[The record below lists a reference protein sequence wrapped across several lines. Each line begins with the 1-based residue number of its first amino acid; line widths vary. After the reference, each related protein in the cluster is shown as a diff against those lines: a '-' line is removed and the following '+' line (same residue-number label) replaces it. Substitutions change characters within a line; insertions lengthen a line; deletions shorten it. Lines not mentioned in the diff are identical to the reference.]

1 MESNEPLEF
10 EQWYH
15 TEHARLITVLAAV
28 TGDREIACEA
38 TDEAFVRAYERW
50 DRVEAMASR
59 SGWVYR
65 TALNEVRKRI
75 RRRSIEQRLWIRRSD
90 SRMVDGPTGEVWLI
104 VADLPRR
111 QREAVVLRHVAQMT
125 EAEVANVMS
134 VTRGTVS
141 STLRD
146 AYRSLEPQLVD
157 DGEQMEGATHE

>member
-1 MESNEPLEF
+1 MESNAPLEF
-10 EQWYH
+10 ELWYRA
-15 TEHARLITVLAAV
+15 EHARLITVLASV
-28 TGDREIACEA
+28 TGNREIACEA

-65 TALNEVRKRI
+65 TALNDARKRL

-90 SRMVDGPTGEVWLI
+90 TRVVDGPTGEVWLI

-125 EAEVANVMS
+125 EAEVATVMS

-146 AYRSLEPQLVD
+146 AYRSLKSEL
-157 DGEQMEGATHE
+157 GEELERMEGASHE